1 MSKSNAHNISDRLTW
16 PADDY
21 SRVPYR
27 VFTDP
32 DIYEREQGR
41 IFRGPT
47 WSYLGL
53 ENEIP
58 DLGDFKTS
66 FLGET
71 PVVICRSGTGAV
83 RAFVNR
89 CAHRGTLLVREPTG
103 TATDFTCIYHH
114 WCYDLDG
121 RLIGV
126 PFLRGLKGKGG
137 MPADFRMEDHGLK
150 QLRVASRSGVIFASF
165 DESAEDLDSY
175 LGPVI
180 GGFLDEMF
188 ARPIEIL
195 GYMRQRTPGNWK
207 LYFENLKDPY
217 HAGLLHQF
225 QTTFGLFRNTQS
237 GGTVMDHRHRHAIN
251 HALYDSDDPESTAAG
266 YGDLDILDESLTLED
281 PSIVAFHDELGDRKV
296 INMMHV
302 FPSVQFGR
310 LANCLATRHI
320 RPKAVDEFELYWT
333 FFGYADDHPDLRAFR
348 MRQVNLVGPAG
359 LVSMEDS
366 FVGALVQQAIRREGD
381 YHSVV
386 EMGGVGPVTNQDTVL
401 TEVPVRGMWRYYCEL
416 MDLG

>member
-1 MSKSNAHNISDRLTW
+1 MDMFPDEVTASQPTAWFMLHRIREAWAGENGGPFDGPVEVDETYFGGKRKNMSKAKRKEIADTGRGTAGKTAVVGMKDRDSNKVTAQVVTDTDATTLQGFVTEHAAPDAKVYTDDAAAYKGMSFEHESVRHSVGEYVRDMAHTNGVESFWSMLKRAHKGTFHKIS
-16 PADDY
+16 PK
-21 SRVPYR
+21 
-27 VFTDP
+27 DP
-32 DIYEREQGR
+32 DIYEREQGCV
-41 IFRGPT
+41 FRGPT

-66 FLGET
+66 FLGDT

-188 ARPIEIL
+188 TRPIEIL

-237 GGTVMDHRHRHAIN
+237 GGTVMDRRHRQAIN
-251 HALYDSDDPESTAAG
+251 HALYNSDDPESTAAG
-266 YGDLDILDESLTLED
+266 YGDLDILDESLT
-281 PSIVAFHDELGDRKV
+281 
-296 INMMHV
+296 
-302 FPSVQFGR
+302 
-310 LANCLATRHI
+310 
-320 RPKAVDEFELYWT
+320 
-333 FFGYADDHPDLRAFR
+333 
-348 MRQVNLVGPAG
+348 
-359 LVSMEDS
+359 
-366 FVGALVQQAIRREGD
+366 
-381 YHSVV
+381 
-386 EMGGVGPVTNQDTVL
+386 
-401 TEVPVRGMWRYYCEL
+401 
-416 MDLG
+416 

>member
-1 MSKSNAHNISDRLTW
+1 MSGMQSAATGLSW
-16 PADDY
+16 PAADY

-32 DIYEREQGR
+32 EIYQREQAS

-53 ENEIP
+53 DAEIP
-58 DLGDFKTS
+58 DSGDFKTS
-66 FLGET
+66 FLGDM
-71 PVVICRSGTGAV
+71 PVVMCRTKSGAV
-83 RAFVNR
+83 GAFVNR
-89 CAHRGTLLVREPTG
+89 CAHRGTLLVREASG
-103 TATDFTCIYHH
+103 NTADFTCVYHH

-121 RLIGV
+121 ELIGV
-126 PFLRGLKGKGG
+126 PFLRGLKGRGG
-137 MPADFRMEDHGLK
+137 MPANFRMQDHGLRR
-150 QLRVASRSGVIFASF
+150 LRVARRGVVVFATL
-165 DESAEDLDSY
+165 DEAAEDLDGY
-175 LGPVI
+175 LGEPI
-180 GGFLDEMF
+180 GSFLDEMF

-237 GGTVMDHRHRHAIN
+237 GGTAMDARHRHAIN
-251 HALYDSDDPESTAAG
+251 HSLYDSDDPESTAEG
-266 YGDLDILDESLTLED
+266 YRDIGILDESLTLED
-281 PSIVAFHDELGDRKV
+281 PSIVGFHDELGDRKV

-320 RPKAVDEFELYWT
+320 RPKAVDDFELYWT
-333 FFGYADDHPDLRAFR
+333 FFGYADDDAELRAFR
-348 MRQVNLVGPAG
+348 LRQVNLVGPAG

-366 FVGALVQQAIRREGD
+366 FVGALVQRAIGREGD
-381 YHSVV
+381 QHSVV
-386 EMGGVGPVTNQDTVL
+386 EMGGVGPVADQDTVL

-416 MDLG
+416 MGLH